1 MEGNVHLSG
10 VSSTFTVISNSS
22 DLCSNMLLQGRS
34 APSRR
39 QRPDDLHITELTHDS
54 LRELAA
60 QKGLSFDRTR
70 QAWNMKEAEEHFL
83 NMLPLS
89 TEFKVREVY
98 KTNTEYNKQTKNNN

>member
-1 MEGNVHLSG
+1 MEGNVHLSD

-34 APSRR
+34 VPSRR
-39 QRPDDLHITELTHDS
+39 QRPDDFHITELTHDS

-70 QAWNMKEAEEHFL
+70 QAWNMEEAEEHFL